1 MIKLNEIMIMGETRR
16 RAEWGLQD
24 GRRAIVELEIHAR
37 TQAARTGKEGLLGRG
52 GGDERAVI
60 DCKYINNAQARFIAA
75 AAAGFRASET
85 AFGVGM

>member
-1 MIKLNEIMIMGETRR
+1 MGP
-16 RAEWGLQD
+16 GQD

-37 TQAARTGKEGLLGRG
+37 TQAARTGKEGLLKRG
-52 GGDERAVI
+52 GGDKRAVI

-75 AAAGFRASET
+75 AGFRASET